1 MKKKKKK
8 WMIKFIYYQKKQ
20 LSFVESPI
28 EHFLIGLNKIKS
40 VVLDLKPESKD
51 LINKTCL
58 TLLVSMMLLQNQDQN
73 QTLKRSIVTV
83 GSLQGTKLMTLI
95 DKLSSLNVCT
105 LSIQLL
111 KIVVQGLIGNERGLK
126 PFWNKQCLEM
136 SKKLWLPIE
145 TDCAASRMSLSNL
158 YLQKTMSNSLFS
170 TKLRMNQEQTNLQ
183 TISYPLSKFMHV
195 EEMEKEDTKP
205 VLRAR
210 KVKIYPTRT
219 QMKKLKQWFG
229 VSRLV
234 YNRALNDIK
243 ENKEEINFFKLRNK
257 HVTKKNNPIP
267 NEFEFEVPKD
277 VRAECVRDLVKNFN
291 TAFSNL
297 KKNNI
302 TKFKMGYK
310 SKKNDRSCIVVS
322 KSAIKVPKIKVNK
335 RRAKMKLKVF
345 PKFLGKNGI
354 KLCNDKK
361 TQKAL
366 RNLNK
371 FKNDCRLLYDRS
383 EYFLIIPLEKKLK
396 RPSLNQFSCALDP
409 GVRKFQTIYS
419 PTNTLSIEMKKELK
433 RKLFL
438 KLDKLRSLKAKN
450 LISESKFKSKYYKIQ
465 KRIEHLVDEMHYKLI
480 NYLLNNFKVIHIPKF
495 ETKPI
500 SQKLKFNK
508 STNRD
513 LFNQRQYT
521 FRTRLI
527 HSAGDGF
534 KINVCNEAFTSKTCT
549 WCGTMNDKLGRSKTF
564 NCDVCKLSIN
574 RDINGARNI
583 FLKYES

>member
-1 MKKKKKK
+1 MGK
-8 WMIKFIYYQKKQ
+8 
-20 LSFVESPI
+20 
-28 EHFLIGLNKIKS
+28 G
-40 VVLDLKPESKD
+40 
-51 LINKTCL
+51 
-58 TLLVSMMLLQNQDQN
+58 
-73 QTLKRSIVTV
+73 
-83 GSLQGTKLMTLI
+83 
-95 DKLSSLNVCT
+95 
-105 LSIQLL
+105 
-111 KIVVQGLIGNERGLK
+111 
-126 PFWNKQCLEM
+126 
-136 SKKLWLPIE
+136 
-145 TDCAASRMSLSNL
+145 
-158 YLQKTMSNSLFS
+158 
-170 TKLRMNQEQTNLQ
+170 
-183 TISYPLSKFMHV
+183 
-195 EEMEKEDTKP
+195 DTKI

-243 ENKEEINFFKLRNK
+243 ENKEEINFIKLRNK

-277 VRAECVRDLVKNFN
+277 VRAESVRDLVKNFK

-302 TKFKMGYK
+302 NKFKMGYK
-310 SKKNDRSCIVVS
+310 SKKSDRSCIVVS
-322 KSAIKVPKIKVNK
+322 KSAIKVPKPKLKVNK
-335 RRAKMKLKVF
+335 KKTRLKVF
-345 PKFLGKNGI
+345 PTFLGKNGI

-366 RNLNK
+366 QNLDK
-371 FKNDCRLLYDRS
+371 FKNDCRLLYDRG

-396 RPSLNQFSCALDP
+396 TPSLNQFSCALDP
-409 GVRKFQTIYS
+409 GVRNFQTIYS
-419 PTNTLSIEMKKELK
+419 PANTLSIEMKKELK

-438 KLDKLRSLKAKN
+438 KLDKLRGLKAKN
-450 LISESKFKSKYYKIQ
+450 LISESKFKTKYYKIQ

-480 NYLLNNFKVIHIPKF
+480 NFLLNNFKVIHIPKF

-513 LFNQRQYT
+513 LFNQRHYT
-521 FRTRLI
+521 FRTRLL
-527 HSAGDGF
+527 HSSGDGF
-534 KINVCNEAFTSKTCT
+534 KINVCNEAYTSKTCT
-549 WCGTMNDKLGRSKTF
+549 WCGTMNDKLGRSETF
-564 NCDVCKLSIN
+564 NCAKCKLSIN

-583 FLKYES
+583 FLKYESK